1 MPTPTR
7 SVFGQEPAVHEIA
20 KALYATSKDTAWLVA
35 IGPLTNIALLFAIY
49 PDLVDHIKG
58 LSIMGGAIG
67 SSGQD
72 KVGITKNDCMP
83 CHGTGATSYA
93 EFNIWCDPESA
104 RSVFRN
110 AALRPKTV
118 LIPLD
123 LTNQAC
129 ATPEIRQR
137 LVSGQRGVTK
147 LRQAFYELIMFYGGS
162 YARDTD
168 LKQGP
173 PLHDA
178 LAVAAVMFN
187 HDNNGIGIQA
197 KETADT
203 SWSIDVILSGK
214 QLGRTVVYPL
224 EMKGTSIPSSIEFA
238 KFWEMLEDC
247 LDNADKA
254 TGYQAI
260 R

>member
-7 SVFGQEPAVHEIA
+7 SVFGQGPAAHEIA
-20 KALYATSKDTAWLVA
+20 KALYTTAKDTAWLVA
-35 IGPLTNIALLFAIY
+35 IGPLTNIALLFALY

-67 SSGQD
+67 SGGQD
-72 KVGITKNDCMP
+72 KVGIMKNDCMP

-110 AALRPKTV
+110 TALRPKTV

-137 LVSGQRGVTK
+137 LLNGQRGVTK
-147 LRQAFYELIMFYGGS
+147 LRRAFYELIMFYGSS

-187 HDNNGIGIQA
+187 HNNKGISIQA
-197 KETADT
+197 QETAET

-214 QLGRTVVYPL
+214 QVGRTVVYPL
-224 EMKGTSIPSSIEFA
+224 EMSGTRIPNSIEFA
-238 KFWEMLEDC
+238 KFWEMLEEC
-247 LDNADKA
+247 LDHADKA
-254 TGYQAI
+254 TDYQAI
-260 R
+260 S